1 MIFRDFGFDFSYIV
15 CYNIDAMEVF
25 AMLENKIKN
34 MIIKKYGSL
43 RHFCNKI
50 DVPYST
56 IDSILKRGLGKAN
69 VLNVIKICDALGL
82 SVDSLKHGIIE
93 PVETEQVTPE
103 EFAYEVRSLLC
114 KTTNLTEQQKQHL
127 MHTLEFICNDE
138 PDN

>member
-1 MIFRDFGFDFSYIV
+1 
-15 CYNIDAMEVF
+15 
-25 AMLENKIKN
+25 MLENKIKN

-56 IDSILKRGLGKAN
+56 IDSILKRGIGKAN

-93 PVETEQVTPE
+93 PVKTEQVTPE
-103 EFAYEVRSLLC
+103 EFANEVRSLLF
-114 KTTNLTEQQKQHL
+114 KTTNLTEQQKKHL
-127 MHTLEFICNDE
+127 MHTLEFICNDY
-138 PDN
+138 DSD